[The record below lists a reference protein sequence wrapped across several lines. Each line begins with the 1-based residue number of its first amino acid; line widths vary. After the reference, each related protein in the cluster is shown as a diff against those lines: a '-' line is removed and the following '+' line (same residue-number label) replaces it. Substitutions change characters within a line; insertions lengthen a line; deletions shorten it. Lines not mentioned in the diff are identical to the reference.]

1 MIISWPLHLE
11 RRLRL
16 VPRAEADFKH
26 LVAALAKGGLICAAN
41 PGFLRLGDE
50 KREALINCVWWG
62 VCKCVYWKIGSV
74 IVTTLA
80 TASYFVGSADTKVN
94 KQTKKK
100 MQNLLRKVFKRALNQ
115 IRTWLSGLRKH
126 RQTTTAARPFSSLL
140 ALWRRS
146 SCTFQTNS
154 QKMAQP
160 TGAGAFR
167 EAKNS
172 SYCGRPST
180 WVADRARARRLSYRF
195 SPLSL
200 DPICSVD
207 QKWT

>member
-41 PGFLRLGDE
+41 PGLLRLGDE

-126 RQTTTAARPFSSLL
+126 RQTTAGEGHRGCQAVQQPVGALTQILLHLPDKQPENGLHLGGRQSQSEAFKLSLL
-140 ALWRRS
+140 STVSGSDL
-146 SCTFQTNS
+146 F
-154 QKMAQP
+154 
-160 TGAGAFR
+160 
-167 EAKNS
+167 
-172 SYCGRPST
+172 CGPK
-180 WVADRARARRLSYRF
+180 
-195 SPLSL
+195 
-200 DPICSVD
+200 VD
-207 QKWT
+207 LKCKV